1 MTEGMQCRMLFFELL
16 HYLAC
21 ILYFFVQLYVANRII
36 LVKDM
41 WDLQLRLQKD
51 YDNLEGCLS

>member
-1 MTEGMQCRMLFFELL
+1 MQCRMLFFELL
-16 HYLAC
+16 HYLTC

>member
-1 MTEGMQCRMLFFELL
+1 MQCRMLFFELL

-21 ILYFFVQLYVANRII
+21 ILYCFVQLYVANRII